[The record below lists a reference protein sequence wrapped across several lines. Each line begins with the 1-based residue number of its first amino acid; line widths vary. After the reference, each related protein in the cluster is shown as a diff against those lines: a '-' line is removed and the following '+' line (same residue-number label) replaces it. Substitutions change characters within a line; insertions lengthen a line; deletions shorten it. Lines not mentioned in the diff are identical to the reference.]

1 MSADLPAYTR
11 RNTLAQPITR
21 REPVEHI
28 YPLVD
33 GKGRPWASLSLM
45 SSAKSA
51 KSLPT
56 FFEKERING
65 SFQLTAEK
73 GDSIQSVTVTVGLLL
88 LPP

>member
-1 MSADLPAYTR
+1 
-11 RNTLAQPITR
+11 
-21 REPVEHI
+21 
-28 YPLVD
+28 
-33 GKGRPWASLSLM
+33 M